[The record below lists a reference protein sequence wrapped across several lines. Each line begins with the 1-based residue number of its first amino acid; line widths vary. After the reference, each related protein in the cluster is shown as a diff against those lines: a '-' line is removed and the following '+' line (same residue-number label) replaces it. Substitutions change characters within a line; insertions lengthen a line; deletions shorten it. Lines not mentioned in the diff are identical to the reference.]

1 VTITDN
7 VSTIGEVAFFDCTA
21 LETLILGSGLTEIQM
36 SAFLGDE
43 NLKSVISKAATAPA
57 LGDYSTFMDSYE
69 TATLYIPDSDEAEQ
83 SYKTTGYW
91 PEFTNIVRGL
101 PNNNIA
107 TGINEL
113 TLDDTVTVYDLS
125 GRKVY
130 EGRDFRNA
138 VRVAGIY
145 VVTSG
150 RNSRKC
156 TIR

>member
-1 VTITDN
+1 
-7 VSTIGEVAFFDCTA
+7 
-21 LETLILGSGLTEIQM
+21 
-36 SAFLGDE
+36 
-43 NLKSVISKAATAPA
+43 
-57 LGDYSTFMDSYE
+57 
-69 TATLYIPDSDEAEQ
+69 
-83 SYKTTGYW
+83 
-91 PEFTNIVRGL
+91 VRGL

-113 TLDDTVTVYDLS
+113 TLDDAVTVYDLS

-138 VRVAGIY
+138 VKVAGIY